1 MIGAG
6 LLTAWQFVKN
16 LPWQLWL
23 VLAVIA
29 TGCFYGNARYNDGR
43 EDEAARRDKIVAAA
57 VLKAIEAERAAA
69 AKHEARET
77 QRQAATNELREAAAK
92 APVGAKT
99 AAVLDTLRQSRN
111 K

>member
-6 LLTAWQFVKN
+6 ILTAWQFVKN

-29 TGCFYGNARYNDGR
+29 TGWFYGNARYNDGR

-77 QRQAATNELREAAAK
+77 QRQATTNELREAVNA
-92 APVGAKT
+92 APVGSKT
-99 AAVLDTLRQSRN
+99 AAVLKALRGE
-111 K
+111 

>member
-29 TGCFYGNARYNDGR
+29 TGWFYGNARYNDGR

-77 QRQAATNELREAAAK
+77 QRQATTNELREAVNA
-92 APVGAKT
+92 APVGSKT
-99 AAVLDTLRQSRN
+99 KAVLDALRNS
-111 K
+111 

>member
-29 TGCFYGNARYNDGR
+29 TGWFYGNARYNDGR
-43 EDEAARRDKIVAAA
+43 EDEAAKRDAIIAAA
-57 VLKAIEAERAAA
+57 VLKAVEAEREAN
-69 AKHEARET
+69 AKHDKREAERHTHT
-77 QRQAATNELREAAAK
+77 QELREAAAK
-92 APVGAKT
+92 APEGQRVK
-99 AAVLDTLRQSRN
+99 AVLDALRNS
-111 K
+111 